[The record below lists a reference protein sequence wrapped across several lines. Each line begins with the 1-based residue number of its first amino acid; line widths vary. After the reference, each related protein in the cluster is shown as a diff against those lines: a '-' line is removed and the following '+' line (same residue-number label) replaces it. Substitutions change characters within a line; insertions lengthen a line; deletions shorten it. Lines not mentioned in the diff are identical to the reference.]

1 MHTHTH
7 AQAHTHKHTLYSTI
21 PQGSHAENC
30 FGHGDEEKGVWGVV
44 RGDFLI
50 YIFNVKYH
58 SKWGKLGISLYRF
71 FITHKVHQSHG
82 TVS

>member
-1 MHTHTH
+1 MEMQSQSVRVQTRTDTHTHTH
-7 AQAHTHKHTLYSTI
+7 TCAQARTHINIHSIPL

-30 FGHGDEEKGVWGVV
+30 FGHGDEEKGVRGVV

-58 SKWGKLGISLYRF
+58 SKRES
-71 FITHKVHQSHG
+71 
-82 TVS
+82 